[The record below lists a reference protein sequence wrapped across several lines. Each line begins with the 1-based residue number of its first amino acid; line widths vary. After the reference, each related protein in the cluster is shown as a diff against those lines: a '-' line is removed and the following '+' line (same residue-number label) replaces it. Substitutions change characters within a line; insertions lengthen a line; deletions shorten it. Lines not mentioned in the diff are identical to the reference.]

1 MRFEI
6 GAGETGEADA
16 LTARFFFQRIET
28 ETRFRNRL
36 LEMVEQFIR
45 LRAVSAKG
53 KEPHDLFIGI
63 DDMEQIAVAIF
74 PVSDDEAW
82 CFQNDH

>member
-28 ETRFRNRL
+28 ETRCRNRL
-36 LEMVEQFIR
+36 LKAVEQFI
-45 LRAVSAKG
+45 
-53 KEPHDLFIGI
+53 
-63 DDMEQIAVAIF
+63 
-74 PVSDDEAW
+74 
-82 CFQNDH
+82 